1 MMLDFILFF
10 IGISGLLILYI
21 VLAHLSARMCEGM
34 GLPSYYLLYF
44 IAILALVLALPQG
57 WPIYYEQKDT
67 SSDILFILLIIGNA
81 IAIAASFKY
90 WWWLKDELLNK
101 NMGGKTDE

>member
-1 MMLDFILFF
+1 MMQDFVFF
-10 IGISGLLILYI
+10 FTGISGLLILYI

-44 IAILALVLALPQG
+44 IAILALILTLPQG
-57 WPIYYEQKDT
+57 WQIYFEQKDT
-67 SSDILFILLIIGNA
+67 SSDILFILMIIGNT
-81 IAIAASFKY
+81 IAITASFRY

>member
-1 MMLDFILFF
+1 MMPDFVLFF
-10 IGISGLLILYI
+10 IGLSGLLMLYI
-21 VLAHLSARMCEGM
+21 ILAHLSARMCEGM

-44 IAILALVLALPQG
+44 IAILALILTLPEG
-57 WPIYYEQKDT
+57 WQIYYEQKD
-67 SSDILFILLIIGNA
+67 SSLDTLLILLIIGNI